1 MPFFA
6 CQGDDGT
13 LRALREDYT
22 FELQKL
28 ISENQQLRKDLT
40 ETRAKLGV
48 TAQGQG
54 KEARDVEHR

>member
-1 MPFFA
+1 M

-22 FELQKL
+22 VELQKL
-28 ISENQQLRKDLT
+28 ISENQQLRKDLA

-48 TAQGQG
+48 SAQGQG
-54 KEARDVEHR
+54 KEPREVQHR